1 MATWSREF
9 TDAGVFVA
17 AFRANGLVTLTT
29 DFGLREPFVGIMKGV
44 MLAHAAQ
51 LKFIDMAHDV
61 SAFQPVEAG
70 FWLAG
75 ALRYFPAGTLHMAV
89 VDPGVGTQR
98 ALLVALA
105 NEQALLAP
113 DNGLLAPLAARKKI
127 DRIIRIDN
135 TQLVQYGVSDVSA
148 TFHGRDV
155 FAPLAAAIASGRCEP
170 ADLGSEVDTIDL
182 SGWPATAQRA
192 DGGISGVI
200 VAVDR
205 FGNLISN
212 ISAAQVVALVNPTV
226 HIGGMRLPLRRTY
239 GDAPPGEY
247 LGLIN
252 SFEVLEVARS
262 RGNAAGGL
270 NLAVGAAI
278 SAVSGGL
285 GVQFRRS

>member
-1 MATWSREF
+1 M
-9 TDAGVFVA
+9 A

-51 LKFIDMAHDV
+51 LRFIDMAHDV

-75 ALRYFPAGTLHMAV
+75 ALRYFPAGTVHVAV
-89 VDPGVGTQR
+89 VDPGVGTPR

-105 NEQALLAP
+105 SDQALLAP
-113 DNGLLAPLAARKKI
+113 DNGLLAPLASRKKI
-127 DRIIRIDN
+127 ERLIRIDLAR
-135 TQLVQYGVSDVSA
+135 LVQFGVSDVSA

-155 FAPLAAAIASGRCEP
+155 FAPVAAAIASGRCDP
-170 ADLGSEVDTIDL
+170 VDLGQEVDTIDL
-182 SGWPATAQRA
+182 SGWPLVTPRA
-192 DGGISGVI
+192 DGGVAGVV

-212 ISAAQVVALVNPTV
+212 IEAATVVALSNPTV
-226 HIGGMRLPLRRTY
+226 HIGGMRVPLRRTY
-239 GDAPPGEY
+239 GDAAAGEY

-262 RGNAAGGL
+262 RGNAAAGL
-270 NLAVGAAI
+270 NLAVGAPI
-278 SAVSGGL
+278 SAVPTLPGA
-285 GVQFRRS
+285 QFRRS

>member
-1 MATWSREF
+1 
-9 TDAGVFVA
+9 VA

-51 LKFIDMAHDV
+51 LRFVDMAHDV

-89 VDPGVGTQR
+89 VDPGVGTAR

-113 DNGLLAPLAARKKI
+113 DNGLLAPLAARRKI
-127 DRIIRIDN
+127 DRVVRIDN
-135 TQLVQYGVSDVSA
+135 TRLVQFGVSDVSA

-155 FAPLAAAIASGRCEP
+155 FAPLAAAIASGRCDP
-170 ADLGSEVDTIDL
+170 NDLGEPVDAIDL
-182 SGWPATAQRA
+182 AGWPAMTNRA
-192 DGGISGVI
+192 DGGIAGVI
-200 VAVDR
+200 VAADR

-212 ISAAQVVALVNPTV
+212 IEAAQVVALQNPTV
-226 HIGGMRLPLRRTY
+226 HIAGMRLPLRRTY
-239 GDAPPGEY
+239 GDAAAGEY

-252 SFEVLEVARS
+252 SFEVLEVARC
-262 RGNAAGGL
+262 RGSAAAGL
-270 NLAVGAAI
+270 NLGVGASI
-278 SAVSGGL
+278 SAVPGAL
-285 GVQFRRS
+285 GAQFRRS

>member
-1 MATWSREF
+1 
-9 TDAGVFVA
+9 VA

-135 TQLVQYGVSDVSA
+135 TRLVQYGVSDVSA

-170 ADLGSEVDTIDL
+170 ADLGSEVDSIDL

-192 DGGISGVI
+192 DGGISGLI

-262 RGNAAGGL
+262 RGNAASGL

>member
-1 MATWSREF
+1 M
-9 TDAGVFVA
+9 A

-44 MLAHAAQ
+44 MLAHSAQ
-51 LKFIDMAHDV
+51 LKFVDMAHDV

-75 ALRYFPAGTLHMAV
+75 ALRYFPAGTTHVAV
-89 VDPGVGTQR
+89 VDPGVGTPR
-98 ALLVALA
+98 DLLVAQA

-113 DNGLLAPLAARKKI
+113 DNGLLAPLAARGRI
-127 DRIIRIDN
+127 DRVIRIDN
-135 TQLVQYGVSDVSA
+135 TRLVQFGVSDVSA

-155 FAPLAAAIASGRCEP
+155 FAPLAAAIASGRCNP
-170 ADLGSEVDTIDL
+170 DDLGDEVAHIDP
-182 SGWPATAQRA
+182 GAWPATNARA
-192 DGGISGVI
+192 DGGVSGVI

-212 ISAAQVVALVNPTV
+212 IPAATVVALTNPTI
-226 HIGGMRLPLRRTY
+226 HIGGLRLPLRRTY
-239 GDAPPGEY
+239 GEADPGDY

-262 RGNAAGGL
+262 RGNAAQGL
-270 NLAVGAAI
+270 NLGVGAPI
-278 SAVSGGL
+278 SAVPALPGA
-285 GVQFRRS
+285 QFRRS

>member
-1 MATWSREF
+1 M
-9 TDAGVFVA
+9 A

-44 MLAHAAQ
+44 MLAHAAHIR
-51 LKFIDMAHDV
+51 FIDMAHDV

-75 ALRYFPAGTLHMAV
+75 ALRYFPAGTVHVAV
-89 VDPGVGTQR
+89 VDPGVGTPR

-113 DNGLLAPLAARKKI
+113 DNGLLAPLANRRKI
-127 DRIIRIDN
+127 DRIIRIDPAR
-135 TQLVQYGVSDVSA
+135 LVQFGVSDVSA
-148 TFHGRDV
+148 TFHGRDI
-155 FAPLAAAIASGRCEP
+155 FAPLAAAIAAGRCDP
-170 ADLGSEVDTIDL
+170 ADLGDEVDTIDQ
-182 SGWPATAQRA
+182 SGWPAILPRA
-192 DGGISGVI
+192 DGGVSGVI

-212 ISAAQVVALVNPTV
+212 IEAATVVALANPTIQV
-226 HIGGMRLPLRRTY
+226 AGLRLPLRRTY
-239 GDAPPGEY
+239 GDAGAGEY

-262 RGNAAGGL
+262 RGSAAAGL
-270 NLAVGAAI
+270 NLAVGAPI
-278 SAVSGGL
+278 SAVPTAPGA
-285 GVQFRRS
+285 QFRRS

>member
-1 MATWSREF
+1 
-9 TDAGVFVA
+9 VA

-51 LKFIDMAHDV
+51 LKLIDMAHDV

-135 TQLVQYGVSDVSA
+135 TRLVQYGVSDVSA

-170 ADLGSEVDTIDL
+170 ADLGSEVDSIDL

-192 DGGISGVI
+192 DGGISGLI

-262 RGNAAGGL
+262 RGNAASGL